1 MSRYSLYVE
10 TALIFNDEHI
20 KFVLDK
26 FHSQGIMFHEYPLD
40 ELTIDT
46 PQLTTEEAKNIF
58 LNGIPKDPDMHVVLA
73 KKNYTFFYFFII
85 NDNNRLGILL
95 NGFSCSWIKYYLY
108 SDTEEID
115 IPRYLN
121 FLFSAIEDI
130 PVTLVSLEHDKYPY
144 EVSYADPI
152 IFAFV
157 RMEGAKN
164 GVNIDLQHIYS
175 NATKNNIVFFEDS
188 NYVQRL
194 IFTSFDLRKEF
205 VLYINTDGYA
215 SKIVIKHDLIKLF
228 PLHNIKFIY
237 DCKSRTMI
245 PDVIFYLNI
254 MLSLCEN
261 YLIWNLRAENFS
273 KLFKPKDL
281 TKCCH

>member
-20 KFVLDK
+20 KFVLEK

-40 ELTIDT
+40 EFTIET
-46 PQLTTEEAKNIF
+46 PQLTIEEAKNIF
-58 LNGIPKDPDMHVVLA
+58 LNGIPNNPDMHLVLT
-73 KKNYTFFYFFII
+73 KKNDTFFYFFII

-95 NGFSCSWIKYYLY
+95 NGFSCSWIKYYVY

-121 FLFSAIEDI
+121 FLFSAIENI
-130 PVTLVSLEHDKYPY
+130 PVTLMSLEHDKYPY
-144 EVSYADPI
+144 EVSYVDPI

-175 NATKNNIVFFEDS
+175 NATKNNTVFFEDS
-188 NYVQRL
+188 NCLQRL
-194 IFTSFDLRKEF
+194 RFTSSDLKEEF
-205 VLYINTDGYA
+205 VLYINGDGYL
-215 SKIVIKHDLIKLF
+215 SKIVIRHDLIELF

-237 DCKSRTMI
+237 HPKTGEMI
-245 PDVIFYLNI
+245 PDVIFYLKI

-261 YLIWNLRAENFS
+261 YLILNLKTENFS